1 MRDYDFVVIGSGIA
15 GLTFALKAAK
25 HGSVAVVTKRK
36 GSDTNT
42 ARAQGG
48 IACVTSDED
57 SFELHV
63 RDTLEAGAGLCDEAV
78 VRTIV
83 TEGPDRIRELMALG
97 LQFDEREVSGH
108 RELDLGKEGG
118 HSKRRVLH
126 VRDVLEAGAGL
137 CDEAVVRTIV
147 TEGPDRIRELMALG
161 LQFDEREVSGHR
173 ELDLGKEGGHS
184 KRRVLHVRDVTG
196 KEVEETL
203 LRELDRQ
210 SRVELLE
217 NHMAVDLITA
227 AKLGFATEDRCLG
240 AYVLDETAGKVETI
254 RADRIVLATGGC
266 GKVYLYTTNP
276 DIATGDGVAM
286 AWRAGVEIANMEFIQ
301 FHPTCLF
308 HPQAKSFLISEAVR
322 GEGGILRNDRGEDFM
337 KRYDARGSLAPR
349 DIVARAIDSEM
360 KRSGAKCAFL
370 DITHR
375 SPEFLR
381 ERFPHIYQTC
391 LRFGI
396 DMSKQPI
403 PVVPA
408 AHYQCGGIKTD
419 VNGATS
425 LSGLYTI
432 GEVACTG
439 LHGANRLASNSLLE
453 GLVMAHRAAATAVH
467 VESTSKR
474 KIPLPEWKSGNVQDV
489 DEMVVIYH
497 NWDEIR
503 RLMWDY
509 VGIVRTDKRLQRA
522 SARLRNLQ
530 REIREFYWNFK
541 VSVDLLEL
549 RNLATVAALIVD
561 SALSRKE
568 SRGLHYTLD
577 YPQADDREFRQDTL
591 VRRN

>member
-1 MRDYDFVVIGSGIA
+1 MKEYDFVVIGSGIA
-15 GLTFALKAAK
+15 GLSFALKVAK
-25 HGSVAVVTKRK
+25 QGSVAVVTKRK
-36 GSDTNT
+36 GADTNT
-42 ARAQGG
+42 AWAQGG

-63 RDTLEAGAGLCDEAV
+63 RDTIDAGAGLCNEAV

-83 TEGPDRIRELMALG
+83 TEGPERIRELMSLG
-97 LQFDEREVSGH
+97 LQFDQRKVSGH
-108 RELDLGKEGG
+108 RE
-118 HSKRRVLH
+118 
-126 VRDVLEAGAGL
+126 
-137 CDEAVVRTIV
+137 
-147 TEGPDRIRELMALG
+147 
-161 LQFDEREVSGHR
+161 F
-173 ELDLGKEGGHS
+173 DLGKEGGHS

-196 KEVEETL
+196 KEIEETL
-203 LRELDRQ
+203 LRELGRQ
-210 SRVELLE
+210 SDLQLLE

-240 AYVLDETAGKVETI
+240 VYVLDEKNGEVETI
-254 RADRIVLATGGC
+254 RSDRIVLATGGC

-308 HPQAKSFLISEAVR
+308 HAQAKSFLISEAVR
-322 GEGGILRNDRGEDFM
+322 GEGGILRNNRGEDFM
-337 KRYDARGSLAPR
+337 KRYDARGSLAAR
-349 DIVARAIDSEM
+349 DIVARAIDAEI
-360 KRSGAKCAFL
+360 KRSGAKCVFL
-370 DITHR
+370 DITHK
-375 SPEFLR
+375 SPEFIR
-381 ERFPHIYQTC
+381 ERFPHIYETC

-425 LSGLYTI
+425 LPGLYAV

-453 GLVMAHRAAATAVH
+453 GLVVAHRAAAAAGEGQCSSHLSWKV
-467 VESTSKR
+467 S
-474 KIPLPEWKSGNVQDV
+474 LPEWQKGNVQDV
-489 DEMVVIYH
+489 DELVVIYH

-509 VGIVRTDKRLQRA
+509 VGIVRTDKRLRRA

-549 RNLATVAALIVD
+549 RNLATVAALIVN
-561 SALSRKE
+561 SALNRQE

-577 YPQADDREFRQDTL
+577 YPEVKDRQFKHETVL
-591 VRRN
+591 SLG

>member
-1 MRDYDFVVIGSGIA
+1 MKKYDFVVIGSGIA
-15 GLTFALKAAK
+15 GLSFALKAAR
-25 HGSVAVVTKRK
+25 HGSVAVITKRK
-36 GSDTNT
+36 GADTNT
-42 ARAQGG
+42 AWAQGG

-63 RDTLEAGAGLCDEAV
+63 RDTLEAGAGLCDENA

-83 TEGPDRIRELMALG
+83 TEGPARIQELVELG
-97 LQFDEREVSGH
+97 MHFDEREVSGH
-108 RELDLGKEGG
+108 REFDLGREGG

-126 VRDVLEAGAGL
+126 V
-137 CDEAVVRTIV
+137 
-147 TEGPDRIRELMALG
+147 
-161 LQFDEREVSGHR
+161 Q
-173 ELDLGKEGGHS
+173 
-184 KRRVLHVRDVTG
+184 DVTG
-196 KEVEETL
+196 KEIERAL
-203 LRELDRQ
+203 LNELGRQ
-210 SRVELLE
+210 SHVDLLE

-227 AKLGFATEDRCLG
+227 GKLGFAAEDRCLG
-240 AYVLDETAGKVETI
+240 AYVLDEKTGDVETV
-254 RADRIVLATGGC
+254 RSDRIVLATGGC

-286 AWRAGVEIANMEFIQ
+286 AWRAGAAIANMEFIQ

-308 HPQAKSFLISEAVR
+308 HPKAKSFLISEAVR
-322 GEGGILRNDRGEDFM
+322 GEGGILRNNRGDDFM
-337 KRYDARGSLAPR
+337 KRYDRRGSLAPR
-349 DIVARAIDSEM
+349 DIVARAIDAEI
-360 KRSGAKCAFL
+360 KRSGAQCVFL
-370 DITHR
+370 DITDK
-375 SPEFLR
+375 PVEFLR
-381 ERFPHIYQTC
+381 ERFPNIYETC
-391 LRFGI
+391 LRFNI

-425 LSGLYTI
+425 LAGLFAI

-453 GLVMAHRAAATAVH
+453 GIVVAHRACEAMIAEPSHSKTARAI
-467 VESTSKR
+467 S
-474 KIPLPEWKSGNVQDV
+474 LPEWESGNVQDV
-489 DEMVVIYH
+489 DELVVIYH

-530 REIREFYWNFK
+530 REIHDFYWNFK

-561 SALSRKE
+561 SALLRKE

-577 YPQADDREFRQDTL
+577 YRDADERHFRRDTIL
-591 VRRN
+591 NRL

>member
-1 MRDYDFVVIGSGIA
+1 MKEYDFVVIGSGIA
-15 GLTFALKAAK
+15 GLSFALKAAR
-25 HGSVAVVTKRK
+25 HGSVAVITKRK

-42 ARAQGG
+42 AWAQGG
-48 IACVTSDED
+48 IACVSSDED

-63 RDTLEAGAGLCDEAV
+63 RDTLGAGAGLCDEKV
-78 VRTIV
+78 VRTVV
-83 TEGPDRIRELMALG
+83 TEGPARIQELVGLG

-108 RELDLGKEGG
+108 REFDLGREGG

-126 VRDVLEAGAGL
+126 V
-137 CDEAVVRTIV
+137 
-147 TEGPDRIRELMALG
+147 
-161 LQFDEREVSGHR
+161 Q
-173 ELDLGKEGGHS
+173 
-184 KRRVLHVRDVTG
+184 DVTG
-196 KEVEETL
+196 KEIEDSL
-203 LRELDRQ
+203 LRELARQ
-210 SRVELLE
+210 PEVDLLE

-227 AKLGFATEDRCLG
+227 AKLGFAAEDRCLG
-240 AYVLDETAGKVETI
+240 AYVFDEITGHVETI
-254 RADRIVLATGGC
+254 RSDQIILATGGC

-286 AWRAGVEIANMEFIQ
+286 AWRAGATIANMEFIQ

-308 HPQAKSFLISEAVR
+308 HPKAKSFLVSEAVR
-322 GEGGILRNDRGEDFM
+322 GEGGVLRNHRGEDFM
-337 KRYDARGSLAPR
+337 RRYDPRGSLAPR
-349 DIVARAIDSEM
+349 DVVARAIDAEI
-360 KRSGAKCAFL
+360 KKSGAQYVFL
-370 DITHR
+370 DITDK
-375 SPEFLR
+375 PVEFLR
-381 ERFPHIYQTC
+381 ERFPNIYETC
-391 LRFGI
+391 FRLGI

-425 LSGLYTI
+425 LPGLFAI
-432 GEVACTG
+432 GEVGCTG

-453 GLVMAHRAAATAVH
+453 GLVVAHRAAETAAA
-467 VESTSKR
+467 EKR
-474 KIPLPEWKSGNVQDV
+474 ERQARSRISLPEWKAGEVQDV
-489 DEMVVIYH
+489 DELVVIYH

-541 VSVDLLEL
+541 ICVDLLEL

-561 SALSRKE
+561 SALERKE

-577 YPQADDREFRQDTL
+577 YPGRYDEVFKRDTL
-591 VRRN
+591 ISRA

>member
-1 MRDYDFVVIGSGIA
+1 MKEYDFVVIGSGIA
-15 GLTFALKAAK
+15 GLSFALKVAK
-25 HGSVAVVTKRK
+25 HGSVAVITKRK
-36 GSDTNT
+36 GADTNT
-42 ARAQGG
+42 AWAQGG
-48 IACVTSDED
+48 IACVTSDKD

-63 RDTLEAGAGLCDEAV
+63 RDTLEAGAGLCDEAA

-83 TEGPDRIRELMALG
+83 TEGPERIRELMALG
-97 LQFDEREVSGH
+97 LQFDEREVSGR

-126 VRDVLEAGAGL
+126 VRD
-137 CDEAVVRTIV
+137 I
-147 TEGPDRIRELMALG
+147 
-161 LQFDEREVSGHR
+161 
-173 ELDLGKEGGHS
+173 
-184 KRRVLHVRDVTG
+184 TG
-196 KEVEETL
+196 KEIEDTL
-203 LRELDRQ
+203 LRQL
-210 SRVELLE
+210 SRRSHVDLFE

-227 AKLGFATEDRCLG
+227 AKLGFASEDRCLG
-240 AYVLDETAGKVETI
+240 IYVLNEKTGEVETI
-254 RADRIVLATGGC
+254 RSDRIVLATGGC

-286 AWRAGVEIANMEFIQ
+286 AWRGGAAVANMEFIQ

-308 HPQAKSFLISEAVR
+308 HAQAKSFLISEAVR

-337 KRYDARGSLAPR
+337 KRYDQRASLAPR
-349 DIVARAIDSEM
+349 DIVARAIDAEI
-360 KRSGAKCAFL
+360 KRSGAKCVFL
-370 DITHR
+370 DITHK
-375 SPEFLR
+375 SPEFIR
-381 ERFPHIYQTC
+381 ERFPHIYETC

-408 AHYQCGGIKTD
+408 AHYQCGGIKTG
-419 VNGATS
+419 VNGVTS
-425 LSGLYTI
+425 LPGLYAI

-453 GLVMAHRAAATAVH
+453 GLVVAHRAAAACVFAR
-467 VESTSKR
+467 SRSK
-474 KIPLPEWKSGNVQDV
+474 PNVSLPEWKSGNVQDV
-489 DEMVVIYH
+489 DELVVIYH

-541 VSVDLLEL
+541 ISVDLLEL

-577 YPQADDREFRQDTL
+577 YPETQDVQFKRDTVLSRE
-591 VRRN
+591 